1 MRHNEG
7 ERLWAYTC
15 SKIFKDVEAEPILE
29 PLDDEKMHYKSALT
43 TDDARSDVRVRGFWG
58 NKQNAFFEM
67 RYFYP
72 FASSYNSRSL
82 ESCFKSIAQTRKRE
96 YEERIVRVDN
106 GSFTPMIMTTTG
118 SMGPQMQIAVKHAAR
133 LLATKRNEPYSKVAS
148 VLQCRFAFAAMRAA
162 VICLRG
168 SRDIRPINVLNAI
181 DTPAE
186 IAVSELQLR

>member
-1 MRHNEG
+1 M
-7 ERLWAYTC
+7 L
-15 SKIFKDVEAEPILE
+15 
-29 PLDDEKMHYKSALT
+29 YKSAIT

-82 ESCFKSIAQTRKRE
+82 ESCFKGIAQTRKRE

-118 SMGPQMQIAVKHAAR
+118 SMGPQMQIVKHAAR
-133 LLATKRNEPYSKVAS
+133 FLATKRNAPYSKVAS
-148 VLQCRFAFAAMRAA
+148 VLH
-162 VICLRG
+162 
-168 SRDIRPINVLNAI
+168 
-181 DTPAE
+181 
-186 IAVSELQLR
+186 